1 MKKLKDIVVIGVA
14 LFAMFFGAGNLIF
27 PPQLGV
33 MSGNAWLQAIMGFFT
48 TDVSLS
54 ILAIIA
60 IAKSGGTFHSFA
72 SKVGPK
78 FSIIMGI
85 IIMLIIGP
93 LLALPRTGAVSYEM
107 GILPI
112 FPDIPQ
118 YLFTFLYFGV
128 SLLFVINPKGIID
141 KIAVYLTPILLIAL
155 VSIIVKN
162 IMIPDVTLAASKIS
176 NVYTYAF
183 LEGYQTVDGL
193 AAVIFAGI
201 VLLSLKEKGYTDT
214 SSQIKMTIKSG
225 LVAFS
230 IIGFVYGGLIYLGA
244 RGAANI
250 PDGMSRTETFM
261 ALVDQMFGQ
270 YGVWMV
276 AVTVIFACF
285 TTTVG
290 LTTTVAEYFSE
301 LTNNKLSYRFNVVTI
316 TLVSFVLANLGV
328 EQIVYFSGPILNIIY
343 PAILVLIILNLF
355 DKYIPYRS
363 IYSGVVGGTLC
374 FSILLFICKSFDS
387 LSLIKDWLSSFPM
400 STYEMGWLIP
410 AILGGLIASVFY
422 KTKLVRQSKK
432 TNKPSTSLTI

>member
-1 MKKLKDIVVIGVA
+1 MKEIKVILVIGVA

-33 MSGNAWLQAIMGFFT
+33 VSGNSWIQAVMGFFT
-48 TDVSLS
+48 TDVTLS
-54 ILAIIA
+54 ILAITA
-60 IAKSGGTFHSFA
+60 IAKSGGTFNSFA

-85 IIMLIIGP
+85 IIMLLIGP

-118 YLFTFLYFGV
+118 YIFTLLYFGI

-141 KIAVYLTPILLIAL
+141 RIAIYLTPILLLAL

-162 IMIPDVTLAASKIS
+162 MLTPDLQMSAAKIT

-193 AAVIFAGI
+193 AAVIFASI
-201 VLLSLKEKGYTDT
+201 ILLSLKEKGYTNT
-214 SSQIKMTIKSG
+214 SAQIKMTIKSG

-244 RGAANI
+244 TGASSI
-250 PDGMSRTETFM
+250 PEGMSRTETFM
-261 ALVDQMFGQ
+261 ALVDHMFGQ

-276 AVTVIFACF
+276 AITVIFACF

-301 LTNNKLSYRFNVVTI
+301 LTNNKLSYRFNVITI
-316 TLVSFVLANLGV
+316 TLVSFILANLGV
-328 EQIVYFSGPILNIIY
+328 EQIVYFSGPILNIVY
-343 PAILVLIILNLF
+343 PAILVLIVLNLF
-355 DKYIPYRS
+355 DKYIPYKG

-374 FSILLFICKSFDS
+374 FSILMFFCKFFDS
-387 LSLIKDWLSSFPM
+387 LSIFKVWLLSFPM
-400 STYEMGWLIP
+400 TTYEMGWLVP
-410 AILGGLIASVFY
+410 AIFGGLIASVLSKM
-422 KTKLVRQSKK
+422 KTAKNL
-432 TNKPSTSLTI
+432 

>member
-33 MSGNAWLQAIMGFFT
+33 VSGDSWLQAIMGFFT

-78 FSIIMGI
+78 FSVVMGI

-107 GILPI
+107 GILPL
-112 FPDIPQ
+112 FSGIPQ

-141 KIAVYLTPILLIAL
+141 KIAVYLTPVLLIAL

-162 IMIPDVTLAASKIS
+162 MLMPDTIIPAARLTK
-176 NVYTYAF
+176 VYTYAF
-183 LEGYQTVDGL
+183 LEGYQTLDGL

-201 VLLSLKEKGYTDT
+201 ILLSLKEKGYTDT

-244 RGAANI
+244 SGAANI

-328 EQIVYFSGPILNIIY
+328 EQIVYFSGPILSIIY
-343 PAILVLIILNLF
+343 PAILVLIVLNLF
-355 DKYIPYRS
+355 DKYIPFKE

-374 FSILLFICKSFDS
+374 FSILMFICQSFDS
-387 LSLIKDWLSSFPM
+387 LSAAKNVLLSFPM
-400 STYEMGWLIP
+400 TSYEMGWLMP
-410 AILGGLIASVFY
+410 AILGGLMA
-422 KTKLVRQSKK
+422 
-432 TNKPSTSLTI
+432 SLTYKLKAARKY

>member
-1 MKKLKDIVVIGVA
+1 MKKFKDIVVIGVA

-33 MSGNAWLQAIMGFFT
+33 VSGDSWLQAIMGFFT

-60 IAKSGGTFHSFA
+60 IAKSGGTFDSFA

-112 FPDIPQ
+112 FPNIPQ
-118 YLFTFLYFGV
+118 YLFTLVYFGI

-162 IMIPDVTLAASKIS
+162 MLMPSDTMATARLS

-183 LEGYQTVDGL
+183 LEGYQTLDGL

-201 VLLSLKEKGYTDT
+201 ILLSLKEKGYTDT
-214 SSQIKMTIKSG
+214 SSQIKITIKSG

-244 RGAANI
+244 NGASSI
-250 PDGMSRTETFM
+250 PEGLNRTETFM
-261 ALVDQMFGQ
+261 ALVDRMFGQ

-301 LTNNKLSYRFNVVTI
+301 LTDNKLSYRFNVVTI

-328 EQIVYFSGPILNIIY
+328 EQIVYFSGPILNMIY

-355 DKYIPYRS
+355 DKYITYKGV
-363 IYSGVVGGTLC
+363 YSGVVGSTLA
-374 FSILLFICKSFDS
+374 FSILMFVCQSFDT
-387 LSLIKDWLSSFPM
+387 LSETRNWLLTFPM
-400 STYEMGWLIP
+400 TSYEMGWLIP
-410 AILGGLIASVFY
+410 ALLGGLSTSIAY
-422 KTKLVRQSKK
+422 KIK
-432 TNKPSTSLTI
+432 TNRSV

>member
-33 MSGNAWLQAIMGFFT
+33 VSGDSWLQAIMGFFT

-60 IAKSGGTFHSFA
+60 IAKSGGTFNSFA
-72 SKVGPK
+72 SKVSPK
-78 FSIIMGI
+78 FSIVMGI

-112 FPDIPQ
+112 FPGIPQ
-118 YLFTFLYFGV
+118 YIFTLVYFGI

-141 KIAVYLTPILLIAL
+141 KIAVYLTPVLLIAL

-162 IMIPDVTLAASKIS
+162 MLMPADSMPPARLT

-183 LEGYQTVDGL
+183 LEGYQTLDGL

-201 VLLSLKEKGYTDT
+201 ILLGLKEKGYTDA
-214 SSQIKMTIKSG
+214 SSQIKMTIMSG

-244 RGAANI
+244 SGADSI
-250 PDGMSRTETFM
+250 PEGMSRTETFM
-261 ALVDQMFGQ
+261 ALVDRMFGQ

-316 TLVSFVLANLGV
+316 TLFSFLLANLGV
-328 EQIVYFSGPILNIIY
+328 EQIVYFSGPILSIIY
-343 PAILVLIILNLF
+343 PAILVLIVLNLF
-355 DKYIPYRS
+355 DKYIPHKE
-363 IYSGVVGGTLC
+363 IYPGVVGGTLC
-374 FSILLFICKSFDS
+374 FSILMFICKSFDS
-387 LSLIKDWLSSFPM
+387 LSGAKDWLLTFPLT
-400 STYEMGWLIP
+400 TYEMGWLVP
-410 AILGGLIASVFY
+410 ALLGGLIASVSY
-422 KTKLVRQSKK
+422 KIKAAR
-432 TNKPSTSLTI
+432 

>member
-1 MKKLKDIVVIGVA
+1 MKKIKDIVVIGVA

-33 MSGNAWLQAIMGFFT
+33 VSGSSWLQAIMGFFT

-60 IAKSGGTFHSFA
+60 IAKSGGTFNSFA

-78 FSIIMGI
+78 FSIIMGV
-85 IIMLIIGP
+85 IIMLLIGP
-93 LLALPRTGAVSYEM
+93 LLALPRTGAVSFEM

-112 FPDIPQ
+112 FPGIPQ
-118 YLFTFLYFGV
+118 YIFTFIYFGI

-141 KIAVYLTPILLIAL
+141 KIALYLTPVLLIAL
-155 VSIIVKN
+155 ISIILKN
-162 IMIPDVTLAASKIS
+162 MLMPDTIIPASKLT

-183 LEGYQTVDGL
+183 LEGYQTLDGL

-201 VLLSLKEKGYTDT
+201 ILLGLKEKGYTDT
-214 SSQIKMTIKSG
+214 SSQIKMTIKAG

-244 RGAANI
+244 SGASSI
-250 PDGMSRTETFM
+250 PEGMSRTETFM
-261 ALVDQMFGQ
+261 TLVNQMFGQ
-270 YGVWMV
+270 YGVWMI
-276 AVTVIFACF
+276 AITVIFACF

-301 LTNNKLSYRFNVVTI
+301 LTNNKLSYRFNVITI

-328 EQIVYFSGPILNIIY
+328 EQIVYFSGPILSIIY
-343 PAILVLIILNLF
+343 PAILVLIVLNLF
-355 DKYIPYRS
+355 DKYSPYKG
-363 IYSGVVGGTLC
+363 IYSGVVGGTLI
-374 FSILLFICKSFDS
+374 FSILMFICQSFDS
-387 LSLIKDWLSSFPM
+387 LAVAKNWLLSFPM
-400 STYEMGWLIP
+400 TTYEMGWLLP
-410 AILGGLIASVFY
+410 AILGGLMANVSY
-422 KTKLVRQSKK
+422 KVK
-432 TNKPSTSLTI
+432 TAR

>member
-1 MKKLKDIVVIGVA
+1 MKKLKDVMVIGVA

-33 MSGNAWLQAIMGFFT
+33 LSGDSWLQAIMGFFT

-60 IAKSGGTFHSFA
+60 IAKSGGTFNSFA
-72 SKVGPK
+72 SKVGTK

-107 GILPI
+107 GIVPI
-112 FPDIPQ
+112 FPGMPQ
-118 YLFTFLYFGV
+118 YIFTLIYFGI

-141 KIAVYLTPILLIAL
+141 KIAVYLTPVLLIAL

-162 IMIPDVTLAASKIS
+162 MLMPVETMAEAQLT

-183 LEGYQTVDGL
+183 LEGYQTLDGL
-193 AAVIFAGI
+193 GAVIFAGI
-201 VLLSLKEKGYTDT
+201 ILVSLKEKGYTDT

-225 LVAFS
+225 LIALS

-244 RGAANI
+244 NGAANI
-250 PDGMSRTETFM
+250 PEGMNRTETFM
-261 ALVDQMFGQ
+261 ALVDRMFGQ

-290 LTTTVAEYFSE
+290 LTTTVAEYFNE
-301 LTNNKLSYRFNVVTI
+301 LTNNKLSYRFNVITI
-316 TLVSFVLANLGV
+316 TLISFLLANLGV
-328 EQIVYFSGPILNIIY
+328 EQIVYFSGPILNMIY

-355 DKYIPYRS
+355 DKYIRFKGV
-363 IYSGVVGGTLC
+363 YSGVVGGTLA
-374 FSILLFICKSFDS
+374 FSILIFICQSFDA
-387 LSLIKDWLSSFPM
+387 LSQTRNWLLSFPM
-400 STYEMGWLIP
+400 STYEMGWLLP
-410 AILGGLIASVFY
+410 AIIGGLATSMTY
-422 KTKLVRQSKK
+422 KIK
-432 TNKPSTSLTI
+432 TSRAA

>member
-1 MKKLKDIVVIGVA
+1 MKKLKDIVVIGLA

-33 MSGNAWLQAIMGFFT
+33 LSGNSWLQAIMGFFT

-60 IAKSGGTFHSFA
+60 IAKSGGTFNSFA

-107 GILPI
+107 GILPL
-112 FPDIPQ
+112 FPGIPQ
-118 YLFTFLYFGV
+118 YIFTLIYFGI

-141 KIAVYLTPILLIAL
+141 KIAVYLTPVLLIAL

-162 IMIPDVTLAASKIS
+162 MLMPDTPMPVAKVS
-176 NVYTYAF
+176 NVYSYAF
-183 LEGYQTVDGL
+183 LEGYQTLDGL

-201 VLLSLKEKGYTDT
+201 ILLGLKEKGYTDT

-244 RGAANI
+244 SGASNI
-250 PDGMSRTETFM
+250 PEGMSRTETFM
-261 ALVDQMFGQ
+261 TLVDQMFGQ

-316 TLVSFVLANLGV
+316 TLVSFVFANLGV
-328 EQIVYFSGPILNIIY
+328 EQIVYFSGPILSIIY
-343 PAILVLIILNLF
+343 PAILVLIVLNLL
-355 DKYIPYRS
+355 DKYIPFKE

-374 FSILLFICKSFDS
+374 FSILMFICNSFDS
-387 LSLIKDWLSSFPM
+387 LSVAKVWLLSFPLT
-400 STYEMGWLIP
+400 TYEMGWLVP
-410 AILGGLIASVFY
+410 ALLGGLIASVSY
-422 KTKLVRQSKK
+422 KIKAAR
-432 TNKPSTSLTI
+432 

>member
-1 MKKLKDIVVIGVA
+1 MKKLKDIVVIGIA

-33 MSGNAWLQAIMGFFT
+33 VSGASWVQAIMGFFT

-60 IAKSGGTFHSFA
+60 IAKSGGTFNSFA

-78 FSIIMGI
+78 FSVVMGI
-85 IIMLIIGP
+85 IIMLLIGP
-93 LLALPRTGAVSYEM
+93 LLALPRTGAVSFEM

-112 FPDIPQ
+112 FPSIPQ
-118 YLFTFLYFGV
+118 SLFTLVYFGIA
-128 SLLFVINPKGIID
+128 LLFVINPKGIID
-141 KIAVYLTPILLIAL
+141 KIAVYLTPILLISL

-162 IMIPDVTLAASKIS
+162 MIMPDTAMPESGIS

-183 LEGYQTVDGL
+183 LEGYQTLDGL

-201 VLLSLKEKGYTDT
+201 ILISLKEKGYSDT
-214 SSQIKMTIKSG
+214 SSQIKMTIQSG

-244 RGAANI
+244 SGANSI
-250 PDGMSRTETFM
+250 SEGMSRTETFM

-343 PAILVLIILNLF
+343 PAILVLIVLNLF
-355 DKYIPYRS
+355 DKYIPFKG
-363 IYSGVVGGTLC
+363 IYAGVVGGTLI
-374 FSILLFICKSFDS
+374 FSILMFICKSFES
-387 LSLIKDWLSSFPM
+387 LSSAKDFLLSFPM
-400 STYEMGWLIP
+400 TTYEMGWLVP
-410 AILGGLIASVFY
+410 AILGGIIASVSF
-422 KTKLVRQSKK
+422 KIKAVR
-432 TNKPSTSLTI
+432 

>member
-33 MSGNAWLQAIMGFFT
+33 VSGDSWLLAIMGFFT

-60 IAKSGGTFHSFA
+60 IAKSGGTFNSFA

-78 FSIIMGI
+78 FSIVMGI

-107 GILPI
+107 GILPL
-112 FPDIPQ
+112 FPGIHQ
-118 YLFTFLYFGV
+118 YAFTFIYFGI

-141 KIAVYLTPILLIAL
+141 KIALYLTPVLLIAL
-155 VSIIVKN
+155 ISIILKN
-162 IMIPDVTLAASKIS
+162 MLMPDTIIPTARLT

-183 LEGYQTVDGL
+183 LEGYQTLDGL

-201 VLLSLKEKGYTDT
+201 ILLSLKEKGYTDT

-244 RGAANI
+244 SGAGSI
-250 PDGMSRTETFM
+250 PEGMSRTETFM

-301 LTNNKLSYRFNVVTI
+301 LTNNKLSYRFNVITI
-316 TLVSFVLANLGV
+316 TLISFLLANLGV
-328 EQIVYFSGPILNIIY
+328 DQIVYFSGPILGIIY
-343 PAILVLIILNLF
+343 PAILVLIVLNLF
-355 DKYIPYRS
+355 DKYITYKG

-374 FSILLFICKSFDS
+374 FSILMFICKSFDS
-387 LSLIKDWLSSFPM
+387 LSSTKDWLLSFPM
-400 STYEMGWLIP
+400 TTYEMGWLIP
-410 AILGGLIASVFY
+410 ALSGGLIATGFY
-422 KTKLVRQSKK
+422 KIKAAR
-432 TNKPSTSLTI
+432 

>member
-33 MSGNAWLQAIMGFFT
+33 ISAESWTQAIMGFFT

-78 FSIIMGI
+78 FSIVMGI

-107 GILPI
+107 GILPL
-112 FPDIPQ
+112 FSGIPQ
-118 YLFTFLYFGV
+118 YIFTFIYFGV

-141 KIAVYLTPILLIAL
+141 KIALYLTPVLLIAL

-162 IMIPDVTLAASKIS
+162 ILMPNTIIPAARLT

-183 LEGYQTVDGL
+183 LEGYQTLDGL

-201 VLLSLKEKGYTDT
+201 ILLSLKEKGYTDT

-244 RGAANI
+244 SGAANI
-250 PDGMSRTETFM
+250 PEGTSRTETFM
-261 ALVDQMFGQ
+261 LLVDQMFGQ

-301 LTNNKLSYRFNVVTI
+301 LTNNKLSYRFNVLTI

-328 EQIVYFSGPILNIIY
+328 QQIVYFSGPILNMIY
-343 PAILVLIILNLF
+343 PAILVLIVLNLF
-355 DKYIPYRS
+355 DKYIPYKG

-374 FSILLFICKSFDS
+374 FSILLFICKSFDF
-387 LSLIKDWLSSFPM
+387 LSVAKNMLLSFPM
-400 STYEMGWLIP
+400 TSYEMGWLVP
-410 AILGGLIASVFY
+410 AIIGGFIASISY
-422 KTKLVRQSKK
+422 KMKASQ
-432 TNKPSTSLTI
+432 

>member
-1 MKKLKDIVVIGVA
+1 MKKFKDIVVIGVA

-33 MSGNAWLQAIMGFFT
+33 LSGDSWLQAIMGFFT

-60 IAKSGGTFHSFA
+60 IAKSGGTFNSFA

-78 FSIIMGI
+78 FSIVMGI

-112 FPDIPQ
+112 FPGIPQ
-118 YLFTFLYFGV
+118 YIFTLVYFGI

-162 IMIPDVTLAASKIS
+162 ILMPDNIMPAAKLT

-183 LEGYQTVDGL
+183 LEGYQTLDGL

-201 VLLSLKEKGYTDT
+201 ILMGLKEKGYTDT

-244 RGAANI
+244 NGASSI
-250 PDGMSRTETFM
+250 PEGMSRTETFM
-261 ALVDQMFGQ
+261 ALVDRMFGQ
-270 YGVWMV
+270 YGLWMV

-301 LTNNKLSYRFNVVTI
+301 LSNNKLSYRFNVVTI

-328 EQIVYFSGPILNIIY
+328 EQIVYFSGPILGIIY
-343 PAILVLIILNLF
+343 PAILVLIVLNLF
-355 DKYIPYRS
+355 DKYITYKG
-363 IYSGVVGGTLC
+363 IYSGVVGGTLG
-374 FSILLFICKSFDS
+374 FSTLMFICKSFDS
-387 LSLIKDWLSSFPM
+387 LSAAKDWLSSFPM

-410 AILGGLIASVFY
+410 AIFGGLIATAFY
-422 KTKLVRQSKK
+422 KIKTVR
-432 TNKPSTSLTI
+432 